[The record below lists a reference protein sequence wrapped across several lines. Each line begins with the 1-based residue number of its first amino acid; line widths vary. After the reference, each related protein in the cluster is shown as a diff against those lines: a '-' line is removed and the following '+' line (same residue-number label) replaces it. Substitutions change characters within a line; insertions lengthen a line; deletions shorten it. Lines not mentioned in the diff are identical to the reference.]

1 MTSGR
6 DDRVSGR
13 KRMAGYRSSRAGMV
27 GLVALA
33 VLSLAAGFAPLV
45 APHDPLAQDF
55 PALVAPSTEH
65 LFGTDELG
73 RDVLSRVV
81 FGLRL
86 SLLTAL
92 GAGSVAALVGVPLG
106 LLAGFVRGRTDS
118 VIMRVVD
125 VVLAFPATLLAVVLV
140 AVLGGGVLPLI
151 VAIALVGVP
160 PFARLTRAS
169 VISIREREYVT
180 AQRAAGA
187 AAPDIMFRTVL
198 PNAVGSA
205 AVQFVVTASTAV
217 LTESGLSFLGLGI
230 SPPAPALGS
239 MLFAGN
245 DNLFLA
251 PWYSVAVGISITVI
265 VATFDAIGNGLQRQ
279 FGAPLRRGAVVA

>member
-1 MTSGR
+1 MSFGR
-6 DDRVSGR
+6 AKEPPRRVR
-13 KRMAGYRSSRAGMV
+13 LAGFRSSRAGKI
-27 GLVALA
+27 GLVALT
-33 VLSLAAGFAPLV
+33 LLALVGGFAPV
-45 APHDPLAQDF
+45 IAPYEPLAQQF
-55 PALVAPSTEH
+55 ATLLPPSSTN

-73 RDVLSRVV
+73 RDVFSRVLL
-81 FGLRL
+81 GLRL

-92 GAGSVAALVGVPLG
+92 ATAV
-106 LLAGFVRGRTDS
+106 LAGFVGVAMGLIAGFTGGRTDA
-118 VIMRVVD
+118 VLMRIVD

-169 VISIREREYVT
+169 VMSIREREYVT

-187 AAPDIMFRTVL
+187 SAPDIMLRTIL

-205 AVQFVVTASTAV
+205 AVQLVITGATAV
-217 LTESGLSFLGLGI
+217 LVESGLSFLGLGLA
-230 SPPAPALGS
+230 PPAPALGS

-245 DNLFLA
+245 ANLYFA
-251 PWYSVAVGISITVI
+251 PWYSVTVGLSIVVM
-265 VATFDAIGNGLQRQ
+265 VASFDAFGVGLQRQ
-279 FGAPLRRGAVVA
+279 FGAPVRRGAVVA